1 MRVHYKGWHE
11 KFDEW
16 LDRRGDRVRPYGR
29 HKLLPRKREQK
40 LWRVP
45 GAGAGGAPAAAAS
58 SSSSG
63 RGIGSGSGV
72 WRGVGKLPARHPLLP
87 PGAAA
92 DADVDLNPNLN
103 PAADD
108 EDDDGDGD
116 GDGLARAQ
124 RRQRQ
129 IDELSDR
136 FGHYIGALRA
146 RCLQVKH
153 SVTAPS
159 LPPTSLP
166 HLTPVHSRVRV

>member
-16 LDRRGDRVRPYGR
+16 LDRRGDRIRPYGR
-29 HKLLPRKREQK
+29 HKVLPRKREQK

-45 GAGAGGAPAAAAS
+45 GAGAGGAPAAS
-58 SSSSG
+58 SSSS
-63 RGIGSGSGV
+63 GSGSGV

-87 PGAAA
+87 PDAAA
-92 DADVDLNPNLN
+92 DADVDPN

-108 EDDDGDGD
+108 EDDDGE

-136 FGHYIGALRA
+136 FGHYMDALRA
-146 RCLQVKH
+146 RCLQVRPRLPLRG
-153 SVTAPS
+153 SDSPLSPPPLS
-159 LPPTSLP
+159 LT
-166 HLTPVHSRVRV
+166 